1 MDWIEQRLFELRDT
15 ESQYRTFNARVVATA
30 DPATMLGVRVP
41 KLRRLAKEI
50 LRSDSRDAF
59 LEELPHTYYEEYL
72 LHAFVLNEEKDAER
86 TIAELDRLLPFVDN
100 WAVSDALMPKSFRK
114 LPPERL
120 EKLSRK
126 WMASEHE
133 YTHRFGISLLMRYLL
148 PDGFR
153 PEHLL
158 WAQEADDGRYY
169 IEMMVGGR
177 GPRHSGRDGRSLPRG
192 KDASRKDG
200 AHSDTEGARQQ
211 KNRPQDEGASAP
223 DSRHALIFDMKM
235 LRCAR
240 RQKHRS
246 I

>member
-86 TIAELDRLLPFVDN
+86 TIAELSRLLPFVDN

-120 EKLSRK
+120 GELSRK
-126 WMASEHE
+126 WMHAAHE
-133 YTHRFGISLLMRYLL
+133 YTKRFGISLLMHYLL
-148 PDGFR
+148 PEHFR
-153 PEHLL
+153 PEHLM
-158 WAQEADDGRYY
+158 WAKEADDGRYY
-169 IEMMVGGR
+169 VEMMVGWYVAEALVTQEETVL
-177 GPRHSGRDGRSLPRG
+177 SFIEAKVLPE
-192 KDASRKDG
+192 K
-200 AHSDTEGARQQ
+200 TERIAIQ
-211 KNRPQDEGASAP
+211 KAL
-223 DSRHALIFDMKM
+223 DSRRIAPTMKEYLRQIRAM
-235 LRCAR
+235 L
-240 RQKHRS
+240 
-246 I
+246 

>member
-1 MDWIEQRLFELRDT
+1 MDWIDQKLFELRD
-15 ESQYRTFNARVVATA
+15 ESAEYRTYNARIVATA

-59 LEELPHTYYEEYL
+59 LGELPHTYYEEYL
-72 LHAFVLNEEKDAER
+72 LHVFMLNEEKDAER
-86 TIAELDRLLPFVDN
+86 TIAELGRLLPFVDN

-120 EKLSRK
+120 EELSRK

-169 IEMMVGGR
+169 IEMMVGWYVAEALVTQEETVV
-177 GPRHSGRDGRSLPRG
+177 PFLEAKTLHV
-192 KDASRKDG
+192 K
-200 AHSDTEGARQQ
+200 TERIAIQ
-211 KNRPQDEGASAP
+211 KAL
-223 DSRHALIFDMKM
+223 DSRRIAPKMKEH
-235 LRCAR
+235 LRQIRATL
-240 RQKHRS
+240 
-246 I
+246 